1 MLWVMA
7 RVLVILMLL
16 TLPACTWRDA
26 QGEHTLVLG
35 FGVVTHQTDLSTQPQ
50 ALATQLH
57 ATGALLAP
65 QGLII
70 GALTRHELRIAPRAD
85 LTLEAWTDERD
96 QLHVISRPSRGV
108 CRSGPTIRYGGGV
121 CESDLSESP

>member
-1 MLWVMA
+1 MLLVMA

-35 FGVVTHQTDLSTQPQ
+35 LGVVTQQTDLSAQPQ
-50 ALATQLH
+50 AIALQLR

-65 QGLII
+65 QGLLI
-70 GALTRHELRIAPRAD
+70 GALTRHELCIAPGAD
-85 LTLEAWTDERD
+85 LTLEAWTDQRD

-108 CRSGPTIRYGGGV
+108 RRSGPIAFHGGGV
-121 CESDLSESP
+121 CESEMSDSP